1 MADNTIVKDRRVNS
15 RRIVESLVESRT
27 ATLTQYKEVMTYQPF
42 ENSETLKEVLED
54 FCESMVDYTAK
65 AHFHLYNYLE
75 ENKERRT
82 SVLKIADSVYP
93 VLVDNTQKLLDFHD
107 CYSSDIKELQCEKLE
122 EGLNGVG
129 ELLAD
134 RIHLEDEVINALLSV
149 DGIGR

>member
-1 MADNTIVKDRRVNS
+1 MADTIVKDRRVNS
-15 RRIVESLVESRT
+15 RRIVESLIESRT
-27 ATLTQYKEVMTYQPF
+27 TALAQYKEVMSYHPF
-42 ENSETLKEVLED
+42 EVSDTLKEVLED

-93 VLVDNTQKLLDFHD
+93 ELVDNTQNLLDFHD
-107 CYSSDIKELQCEKLE
+107 DYSSDSSVLECEKLE
-122 EGLNGVG
+122 NCLNGVG

-134 RIHLEDEVINALLSV
+134 RINLEDEVINALLSV
-149 DGIGR
+149 DSVRR